1 MQETIDK
8 LAGYNRLLRQKT
20 PKEIVDW
27 ALSVACRPI
36 LTTNFG
42 PYSASLIHLVN
53 QSKKDISVI
62 WCDTGFNTSFTHQF
76 ADKITN
82 QLELRVFTYFPKSSS
97 KSNEFIMAGVP
108 QFDDQKHKEFT
119 EHVKLE
125 PFSRALSEHRP
136 DVWFSNLRK
145 GQTKFR
151 DELDILSFSKSG
163 ILKVSPFHYWTDD
176 ELSNYLNENGLD
188 NETRYYDPT
197 KITLKNECGLHVQ

>member
-1 MQETIDK
+1 MQNTIDK

-20 PKEIVDW
+20 PQEIVAW

-36 LTTNFG
+36 ITTNFG

-53 QSKKDISVI
+53 EAKKDIKVI

-76 ADKITN
+76 ADKISK
-82 QLELRVFTYFPKSSS
+82 QLNLDVFTYFPQAS
-97 KSNEFIMAGVP
+97 KLNDQFEIEGVP
-108 QFDDQKHKEFT
+108 SFDDPKHKAFT

-125 PFSRALSEHRP
+125 PFSRALAEHRP

-163 ILKVSPFHYWTDD
+163 ILKVSPFHYWSDE
-176 ELSNYLNENGLD
+176 ELSVYLKENGLD

-197 KITLKNECGLHVQ
+197 KVTLKNECGLHIQ